1 MPRPTVKT
9 APPPKKGPSMGL
21 IGGVV
26 ALVVAII
33 AVAVYIAVRPDPV
46 GDGDSASITGGGAS
60 SPSALPGAGGIRVGT
75 GGDDVPAVHIYE
87 DFQCPWCGLL
97 ERTSGEAFIEAA
109 ERGEIQLTFTL
120 MSFLDGNLGND
131 SSIRSA
137 NAAMCADDQGRF
149 VPYHQALYADQ
160 PEEGAGWTDEDLIG
174 IAEQVGVEDIDAF
187 TGCLDDEKHFDYIRD
202 MQTRSNQEGVSG
214 SPRVFIDGEE
224 LGGEDM
230 NALMYDPTALTDI
243 LAARQ

>member
-1 MPRPTVKT
+1 MPRPPVKT
-9 APPPKKGPSMGL
+9 APPAKKGPSVAL

-46 GDGDSASITGGGAS
+46 GDGDSASVTGGAS
-60 SPSALPGAGGIRVGT
+60 SPSALPDAGGIRIGT
-75 GGDDVPAVHIYE
+75 GGSDVPAVHIYE

-97 ERTSGEAFIEAA
+97 ERTSGEAFVEAA
-109 ERGEIQLTFTL
+109 ERGEIQLTYTL

-137 NAAMCADDQGRF
+137 NAAMCADEQGKF
-149 VPYHQALYADQ
+149 VPFHQALYATQ
-160 PEEGAGWTDEDLIG
+160 PEEGAGWTDQDLIAT
-174 IAEQVGVEDIDAF
+174 AEQVGVEDIDAF
-187 TGCLDDEKHFDYIRD
+187 TGCLEDETHFDYVRD

-224 LGGEDM
+224 LGGEEM